1 MKKLDNLLQKYKAL
15 TYNTPV
21 LHGLYTS
28 LVCTPVSMIPLKAH
42 MEMIFGSNNTVEW
55 DSIDEAQYFLEH
67 SKDLWNSIID
77 ILRNK
82 WKYVPLTYS
91 DELDNP
97 IIEDWITGF
106 AIGMHA
112 IPSFWQILLDNP
124 THHELLN
131 PIITLYNRD
140 NLPSALLRSSES
152 ESLTRAECIK
162 LIQINIPAVYDFYD
176 TYRRIW
182 NERLMS
188 GYKTGRNEPCPCG
201 SGKKY
206 KKCCMDITF
215 N

>member
-1 MKKLDNLLQKYKAL
+1 MKHN
-15 TYNTPV
+15 
-21 LHGLYTS
+21 
-28 LVCTPVSMIPLKAH
+28 
-42 MEMIFGSNNTVEW
+42 IFQNTVK
-55 DSIDEAQYFLEH
+55 IYGTVY
-67 SKDLWNSIID
+67 ID

-112 IPSFWQILLDNP
+112 IPSFWRMLLDNP

-131 PIITLYNRD
+131 PIITLYNRN
-140 NLPSALLRSSES
+140 NLPSALLRSNELES
-152 ESLTRAECIK
+152 ESMTRAECIK
-162 LIQINIPAVYDFYD
+162 LIEVNIPAIYDFYD

-182 NERLMS
+182 NELFMC

>member
-1 MKKLDNLLQKYKAL
+1 
-15 TYNTPV
+15 
-21 LHGLYTS
+21 
-28 LVCTPVSMIPLKAH
+28 
-42 MEMIFGSNNTVEW
+42 
-55 DSIDEAQYFLEH
+55 
-67 SKDLWNSIID
+67 
-77 ILRNK
+77 
-82 WKYVPLTYS
+82 
-91 DELDNP
+91 
-97 IIEDWITGF
+97 
-106 AIGMHA
+106 MHA

-140 NLPSALLRSSES
+140 NLPSALLRSSEF

-162 LIQINIPAVYDFYD
+162 LIQVNIPAVYDFYD